1 MTDYEIAR
9 LEKARGYYHMGNE
22 RDRMMLEDLFPE
34 FRESGDER
42 IREQLIDYFECFR
55 FGNADSKW
63 NGINVRHILSL
74 LKKQKLAEW
83 SIYDAKPGD
92 ILNSTRVHATIIFK
106 GFNPDGKHI
115 DAFCALQKGIFISGE
130 LPWDRDFEPASDEW
144 KKRLFTAMTEKG
156 YEFVAS
162 KLELRPINKSA
173 EWSKED
179 KDALAQAIIAIEDMI
194 DEDDPQRCYAG
205 HTQSFIKVKERLES
219 LRPQPKREWTKEEK
233 SKFDRIYHVLSL
245 AADTHAFSTTSR
257 LIGDKEAVELQDF
270 LRSIAFPKHHWKP
283 TEEQMD
289 GLKWWCDYLKREGFD
304 AMRLDSLYDDLQKL

>member
-1 MTDYEIAR
+1 
-9 LEKARGYYHMGNE
+9 MGNE

-55 FGNADSKW
+55 FGNAESKW
-63 NGINVRHILSL
+63 NGLNVRHVLSW
-74 LKKQKLAEW
+74 LKKQKPAEW

-92 ILNSTRVHATIIFK
+92 ILNSTRVQATIIFK
-106 GFNPDGKHI
+106 GFNSDGKHI
-115 DAFCALQKGIFISGE
+115 DAFCALQKGFFISGE

-173 EWSKED
+173 EWSKKDKKIITLIIED
-179 KDALAQAIIAIEDMI
+179 LRNLRKSETDEHIIADYNDEI
-194 DEDDPQRCYAG
+194 DWL
-205 HTQSFIKVKERLES
+205 KS
-219 LRPQPKREWTKEEK
+219 LRPQPKRERTKEEIDK
-233 SKFDRIYHVLSL
+233 LDRIYHVLSL
-245 AADTHAFSTTSR
+245 AEDTHTYSTTSR
-257 LIGDKEAVELQDF
+257 LIGDKEAVEPQDF

-283 TEEQMD
+283 TEEQM
-289 GLKWWCDYLKREGFD
+289 K
-304 AMRLDSLYDDLQKL
+304 ALDSARMHIDWGAKNCNTLSSLYNDLSEILKP